1 MRIGQGGYPAVYAGF
16 LYGRMGKDMFKS
28 KIAAKLAAY
37 FALAILVFAFVMA
50 FSFGHF
56 FRENFIAR
64 QQRALQYR
72 ASSVAAIMG
81 DNLERSRLRE
91 ANEKRNREAAVREAN
106 RTGNNAQDNSLS
118 GKDANRTGNN
128 AQDSSLSGKDANGKA
143 VPESA
148 AKAVNPGSLLRS
160 RRLIAYVNIITADDV
175 WVANKNGEIA
185 MRTHIKEGDM
195 KEAPNY
201 VRGHVEHHKG
211 PQGRG
216 IPPVF
221 EGTTTVNEL
230 PQVYRDMFRK
240 GFKGESAVR
249 EEFDKRINEMM
260 VLATAPIYDKNGSM
274 RRWKS
279 SAGVW

>member
-1 MRIGQGGYPAVYAGF
+1 
-16 LYGRMGKDMFKS
+16 MFKS

-72 ASSVAAIMG
+72 AASVAAIMG
-81 DNLERSRLRE
+81 DNLERSRVRE
-91 ANEKRNREAAVREAN
+91 ANEAKRAKQVATASSGANASGNRPDIPQLSEPNENLKKQPDAA
-106 RTGNNAQDNSLS
+106 G
-118 GKDANRTGNN
+118 
-128 AQDSSLSGKDANGKA
+128 
-143 VPESA
+143 
-148 AKAVNPGSLLRS
+148 KAVNPGSLLRS

-175 WVANKNGEIA
+175 WVANKNGDIV

-195 KEAPNY
+195 KEVPSNI
-201 VRGHVEHHKG
+201 RGHVEHHKG
-211 PQGRG
+211 AQGRG

-221 EGTTTVNEL
+221 EGATTVNSL
-230 PQVYRDMFRK
+230 PQIYRDMFRK

-260 VLATAPIYDKNGSM
+260 VLATAPIYDKNG
-274 RRWKS
+274 
-279 SAGVW
+279 GVEGVLMLAACFL